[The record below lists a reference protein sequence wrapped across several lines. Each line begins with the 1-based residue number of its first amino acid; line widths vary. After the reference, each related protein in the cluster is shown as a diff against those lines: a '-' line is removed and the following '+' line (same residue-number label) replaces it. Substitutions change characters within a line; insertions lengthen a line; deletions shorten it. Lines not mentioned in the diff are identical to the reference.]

1 MPFVEFEGRT
11 RPVGPGVLTVGSAP
25 EAGWRVLGRGL
36 EPLHA
41 MLSPE
46 SGGRARIVA
55 AARGAIIVLNG
66 VELPDGKGV
75 LQFGDLV
82 RMGTA
87 EFRYRQLPDA
97 SAPGAYLRDTRRG
110 RVFTLGDRTTIGRD
124 MSSTILLDQ
133 PDISRHHATIEREG
147 GGYHAAPVGAAVVS
161 LNGERLVE
169 PALLLE
175 GDELTV
181 GNSVLRFTTTRPS
194 AALGA
199 PAVRRPLAEPRSLNA
214 QTTFMGRIEI
224 REEQTRV
231 VRRKM
236 THGATIAIAIGVAI
250 ILLLVAIFG
259 AHDAVIARRHRPP
272 HTVVELPAD
281 STS

>member
-55 AARGAIIVLNG
+55 AARGAVIVLNG

-75 LQFGDLV
+75 LQFGDVV

-124 MSSTILLDQ
+124 VSSTILLDQ
-133 PDISRHHATIEREG
+133 PDVSRHHATIDREG
-147 GGYHAAPVGAAVVS
+147 GGYHAAAVGAAVVS

-175 GDELTV
+175 GDELAV

-194 AALGA
+194 AALA
-199 PAVRRPLAEPRSLNA
+199 AVPARRPIAEPRSLNA

-250 ILLLVAIFG
+250 VLLLVAIFG
-259 AHDAVIARRHRPP
+259 AHDAVIARRHRAP

>member
-11 RPVGPGVLTVGSAP
+11 RPVGPGVLTVGCAP

-41 MLSPE
+41 ILSPE
-46 SGGRARIVA
+46 GGGRARIVA
-55 AARGAIIVLNG
+55 ASAGAVIVLNG

-75 LQFGDLV
+75 LQFGDVV

-110 RVFTLGDRTTIGRD
+110 RVFTLVDHTTIGRD
-124 MSSTILLDQ
+124 VSSTILLDQ
-133 PDISRHHATIEREG
+133 PDVSRHHATIDREG
-147 GGYHAAPVGAAVVS
+147 GGYHAAAVGAAVVS

-175 GDELTV
+175 GDELAV

-194 AALGA
+194 ATLGTA
-199 PAVRRPLAEPRSLNA
+199 PVRRPPAEPRSLNA

-231 VRRKM
+231 VRRKV
-236 THGATIAIAIGVAI
+236 THGATIVISIGVAI
-250 ILLLVAIFG
+250 VLVVMAFFG
-259 AHDAVIARRHRPP
+259 AHDAAIARHRRPP
-272 HTVVELPAD
+272 RAVVQIPAD
-281 STS
+281 SIN